1 MEVMAVGM
9 EAVAVVITRAADLV
23 VAVVLAAVGPA
34 RAE

>member
-9 EAVAVVITRAADLV
+9 EAVAVAIMRAAAL
-23 VAVVLAAVGPA
+23 VAVVGQAAVGPA